1 MREIPTGS
9 VNVAPEDLTTDA
21 SSATTMAELAVAL
34 EGHGLFWPPATLA
47 PEEWTLG
54 ELLSAA
60 PGGNTRLGSAVRR
73 YVLAVD
79 VRLADGST
87 TRAGARTVKC
97 VTGYDLK
104 QLFIG
109 SRGCLGTILG
119 ATLRLE
125 TEANRAAVERRL
137 EHDFEGLE
145 AARIG
150 PGETSSGT
158 IASADDPGGASA
170 SSRGAPVTAGW
181 RDVLARLK
189 AELDP
194 KGVLP
199 SIDELWPRHEPVSRS
214 APGKRDGDGSSG
226 EE

>member
-1 MREIPTGS
+1 MSETPTGS
-9 VNVAPEDLTTDA
+9 MNVAPEDLMTDA

-34 EGHGLFWPPATLA
+34 EGHGLFWPPATLV
-47 PEEWTLG
+47 PEERTLG
-54 ELLSAA
+54 ELLSHA
-60 PGGNTRLGSAVRR
+60 PGGHTRLGSTIRR
-73 YVLAVD
+73 YVLALD

-125 TEANRAAVERRL
+125 TEANRTAVERRL
-137 EHDFEGLE
+137 EHDFAGLE
-145 AARIG
+145 GSPRGSGEMCAEARSATTAVPGAQAA
-150 PGETSSGT
+150 
-158 IASADDPGGASA
+158 D
-170 SSRGAPVTAGW
+170 GW

-194 KGVLP
+194 AGALP
-199 SIDELWPRHEPVSRS
+199 SIDELWP
-214 APGKRDGDGSSG
+214 G